1 MLQISDFL
9 KSERE
14 RLGLTQE
21 EIASKCG
28 VSKRTYIYYEQG
40 ERVPNTDFLAAL
52 TQIGGDVMYV
62 LSGIRGVAQLSSLEN
77 MVLNAFNALNDEE
90 KLQALVFLT
99 GLKTQ
104 KSNGINQSAGGNVTN
119 MVAGNMKK

>member
-77 MVLNAFNALNDEE
+77 MVLSAFNALNDEE
-90 KLQALVFLT
+90 KLQAFVFLT

>member
-21 EIASKCG
+21 EIATKCG
-28 VSKRTYIYYEQG
+28 VSKRAYIYYEQG

-52 TQIGGDVMYV
+52 AQIGGDVMYV

-77 MVLNAFNALNDEE
+77 MVLNVFNSLDDQKKLEVIGFLN
-90 KLQALVFLT
+90 
-99 GLKTQ
+99 GLKNVD
-104 KSNGINQSAGGNVTN
+104 KSNNVIQKAVIAGSQTI
-119 MVAGNMKK
+119 KIK

>member
-21 EIASKCG
+21 EIATKCG
-28 VSKRTYIYYEQG
+28 VSKRAYIYYEQG

-77 MVLNAFNALNDEE
+77 MVLNVFNSLDDQKKLEVIGFLN
-90 KLQALVFLT
+90 
-99 GLKTQ
+99 GLKNVD
-104 KSNGINQSAGGNVTN
+104 KSNNVIQKAVIAGSQTI
-119 MVAGNMKK
+119 KIK

>member
-90 KLQALVFLT
+90 KLQALGFLT

-119 MVAGNMKK
+119 MVAGDMKK

>member
-62 LSGIRGVAQLSSLEN
+62 LSGIRGAAQLSSLEN
-77 MVLNAFNALNDEE
+77 MVLKLFNSLDERRKLEVIGILNDL
-90 KLQALVFLT
+90 KNNNKDINIIQQAIIT
-99 GLKTQ
+99 K
-104 KSNGINQSAGGNVTN
+104 NQIIEI
-119 MVAGNMKK
+119 K

>member
-62 LSGIRGVAQLSSLEN
+62 LSGIRGATQLSSLEN
-77 MVLNAFNALNDEE
+77 MVLKLFNSLDERRKLEVIGILNDL
-90 KLQALVFLT
+90 KNNNKDINIIQQAIIT
-99 GLKTQ
+99 K
-104 KSNGINQSAGGNVTN
+104 NQIIEI
-119 MVAGNMKK
+119 K

>member
-90 KLQALVFLT
+90 KLQALGFLT
-99 GLKTQ
+99 GLKGQ
-104 KSNGINQSAGGNVTN
+104 KSSGVSQVAHGNVTN